1 MNCREFLI
9 EFEERGNLTETARL
23 HLTVCTDCKK
33 TSERQAQIWLLIED
47 LQPIAAPSDFDFH
60 VKAKIAN
67 AKPSDFQKPAFI
79 PILRYVLPLSVSV
92 LLLGVFVFNSGYFS
106 DAPAN
111 SDFAQTQPTMQNA
124 LPFNVSTNNQLAFAP
139 PSDNSKPEAVA
150 ANFEEKP
157 VMATNSARTTA
168 NNRKPRIEPLDL
180 RVNEEPTAKSKDEE
194 GIGSRLLSG
203 TSANSLFPKGLNPN
217 ANTAAAA
224 PNFEP
229 PRSPDEKNTF
239 SIIGIEFRLENGK
252 RVVKSLQSNSMAERS
267 GVKIGDV
274 IERMNGSNLTILR
287 GTDKIEITL
296 R

>member
-33 TSERQAQIWLLIED
+33 TSERQTQIWLLIDD

-67 AKPSDFQKPAFI
+67 AKPSDFQKPSFI

-92 LLLGVFVFNSGYFS
+92 LLLGVFVFNSGFFS
-106 DAPAN
+106 AAPAN
-111 SDFAQTQPTMQNA
+111 SDLAQAGQTMQNA
-124 LPFNVSTNNQLAFAP
+124 LPFNVSANDQLAFAP

-168 NNRKPRIEPLDL
+168 NNRKTRLETLDL
-180 RVNEEPTAKSKDEE
+180 RVNEEPKAKKEDE
-194 GIGSRLLSG
+194 GSSRVFSV
-203 TSANSLFPKGLNPN
+203 TPTESFFPKDINPN
-217 ANTAAAA
+217 ANTAAA

-239 SIIGIEFRLENGK
+239 SIIGIEFSLENGK

-287 GTDKIEITL
+287 GTEKIEITL